1 MRRIRSRDLP
11 NRHRRKQLV
20 FLQRRRSLRIHDGS
34 VVLRSFVR
42 RTPQRPTDVPEQSG
56 RRRRIR
62 SRRTEVSGRN
72 SAETPEQ
79 DHHKSEAVRSVEKQ
93 IRMTHQKNIR
103 KNESNCQNWT
113 KFYKIFW
120 SNCIIT
126 KVYRRTKSEEN
137 ELSFEKSL
145 SKQSRLKQ
153 NQNSLTLVIR
163 I

>member
-103 KNESNCQNWT
+103 KKKATVRTELNS
-113 KFYKIFW
+113 
-120 SNCIIT
+120 
-126 KVYRRTKSEEN
+126 TKSFDRTALSRKSIEEQ
-137 ELSFEKSL
+137 SL
-145 SKQSRLKQ
+145 KKTNCHLKRAYL
-153 NQNSLTLVIR
+153 NKVDWNKTKIH
-163 I
+163 